1 MGRLSDA
8 LWMNNGV
15 KVNRREVAECDRLGL
30 AEAAKEARG
39 ALAQSRRDRRDAVA
53 GTGRA
58 VEHPRHDRRRSR

>member
-15 KVNRREVAECDRLGL
+15 KNNRREAAECDRLGL
-30 AEAAKEARG
+30 AAAAKEARE
-39 ALAQSRRDRRDAVA
+39 ALAQSRRDRRDAIA

-58 VEHPRHDRRRSR
+58 VDRPRHDRRRSR